1 MSPEQ
6 KVSENTEQ
14 RKIQFR
20 NFAAMT
26 GLDEDSMME
35 AARQNFVKPWDELSA
50 SQKRGR
56 LLTGQ
61 LLQSFNKNPGNND
74 EYRVVAW
81 RSLFMPT
88 EITYAMGILPF
99 TTEMFAA
106 QLALSGLAGGRLE
119 TAEGSGFSPDL
130 CSFIKTGAG
139 AVLENIL
146 PSPDIILT
154 TTHLCDPAA
163 KFASYTAQKYNR
175 PEFVLDVPYGL
186 WSLGNNASDIRKLEN
201 AVSYVASQLE
211 DMVEFIT
218 RETGLKLDE
227 SKLVSVIENTNAARK
242 WLMMGNDLTLYTVPA
257 ISLGSKELNYAANL
271 MQTWGTEEII
281 DVYKSRYEELQ
292 AAADSAEGDP
302 TRPRIVWFH
311 LRPYYRNSVLE
322 YIEERV
328 DIVQTQVNYVF
339 WDELDVSD
347 PYRAM
352 ASKMLF
358 HPGYCPV
365 GIRTQM
371 IIDRMQKGDGIIAF
385 YPKSCRHFHSSARI
399 ETEMFKK
406 AGIPMLIIDGDC
418 IDSRGDD
425 FHVMK
430 TRIDR
435 FLKGLQSQARNDD
448 RTISS
453 SGI

>member
-6 KVSENTEQ
+6 KAIENTEQ

-26 GLDEDSMME
+26 GLDEETMME
-35 AARQNFVKPWDELSA
+35 AAQQQFMRPWDELSA

-56 LLTGQ
+56 LLAGQ
-61 LLQSFNKNPGNND
+61 LLQSFNKNPMGSD
-74 EYRVVAW
+74 EYKVVAW

-88 EITYAMGILPF
+88 EITYAMGIVPF

-106 QLALSGLAGGRLE
+106 QLAMSGLQAGRLE

-139 AVLENIL
+139 AMLEDIL
-146 PSPDIILT
+146 PTPDIILT

-163 KFASYTAQKYNR
+163 KFATYTAHKYNR

-186 WSLGNNASDIRKLEN
+186 WSLGSSPSDIRKLER
-201 AVSYVASQLE
+201 AVSYVSGQLE
-211 DMVEFIT
+211 DMVGFIT
-218 RETGLKLDE
+218 RETGIKMDE
-227 SKLVSVIENTNAARK
+227 SRLAAAIRNTNAARE
-242 WLMMGNDLTLYTVPA
+242 WLMKGNDLTLFTSPA
-257 ISLGSKELNYAANL
+257 ITLGSKELNYAANL

-292 AAADSAEGDP
+292 AAAGTADGDP

-311 LRPYYRNSVLE
+311 LRPYYRNNVLE
-322 YIEERV
+322 YIEERA

-339 WDELDVSD
+339 YDELDVSD
-347 PYRAM
+347 PYRAI
-352 ASKMLF
+352 AGKMLF

-365 GIRTQM
+365 GIRTRM
-371 IIDRMQKGDGIIAF
+371 IIDRMPKGHGIIAF
-385 YPKSCRHFHSSARI
+385 YPKSCRHFHSSAKI
-399 ETEMFKK
+399 EAEMFKK

-418 IDSRGDD
+418 IDNRGDD
-425 FHVMK
+425 FLVLK

-435 FLKGLQSQARNDD
+435 FLKMMQGAR
-448 RTISS
+448 I
-453 SGI
+453 G